1 MVPSGIH
8 AQSISI
14 AKYADNRK
22 AAISFTFDDGLKE
35 QYSILFPKM
44 KELGIKGTFC
54 LIGSRM
60 NQQPKN
66 PEKQTFTWEQAKE
79 MALNGQEMTSHGY
92 DHKNVSKLTQDELRY
107 EVQHNDTLIYQHT
120 GFFPRTYFYPGNRKS
135 DEAVAYCSKDRVGT
149 RTFQVSLGSKRTQEW
164 FENYLQGVIDKG
176 EWAVTMTHG
185 IRMGY
190 DSFGDET
197 RLWKIFDYA
206 LEQARSG
213 KLWIAT
219 FHDVAAY
226 QQERDNTTLKIK
238 NKKNQVVV
246 TPKMKLN
253 KTIFQ
258 VPLTLVLDFQPV
270 KAMQDG
276 REIPVKYRNEK
287 YLIQIEPSSIFFFY
301 LEKNKPL
308 AEKRTNFKRKY
319 KILNEKTRKHRIVFV
334 TLHHNRNNNNAT
346 KQSKQNQNE
355 KKTISTST
363 RFHLAM
369 PDVCSRKD
377 KAQF

>member
-1 MVPSGIH
+1 MRAIGYIIFSLLSMVPSGIH

-14 AKYADNRK
+14 AKYAGNRQ
-22 AAISFTFDDGLKE
+22 AALSFTFDDGLKE

-66 PEKQTFTWEQAKE
+66 REKQTFSWEQARE
-79 MALNGQEMTSHGY
+79 MAQDGQEMTSHGY
-92 DHKNVSKLTQDELRY
+92 GHKNVSKLTQDELRY

-120 GFFPRTYFYPGNRKS
+120 GIFPRTYFYPGNRKS
-135 DEAVAYCSKDRVGT
+135 DEAVAFCSKDRVGT
-149 RTFQVSLGSKRTQEW
+149 RTYQVSLGSKRTQEW

-185 IRMGY
+185 IRIGY

-197 RLWKIFDYA
+197 RLWKMFDYA

-238 NKKNQVVV
+238 AKKNQVVV

-258 VPLTLVLDFQPV
+258 MPLTLVMDFQPV

-276 REIPVKYRNEK
+276 SKIPVKYENGK
-287 YLIQIEPSSIFFFY
+287 YLIQIEPSKGKVI
-301 LEKNKPL
+301 
-308 AEKRTNFKRKY
+308 
-319 KILNEKTRKHRIVFV
+319 
-334 TLHHNRNNNNAT
+334 
-346 KQSKQNQNE
+346 
-355 KKTISTST
+355 IS
-363 RFHLAM
+363 R
-369 PDVCSRKD
+369 
-377 KAQF
+377 

>member
-44 KELGIKGTFC
+44 KELDIKGTFC

-79 MALNGQEMTSHGY
+79 MALDGQEITSHGY

-120 GFFPRTYFYPGNRKS
+120 GIFPRTYFYPGNRKS

-149 RTFQVSLGSKRTQEW
+149 RTYQVSLGSKRTQEW
-164 FENYLQGVIDKG
+164 FENYLQGVIEKG

-197 RLWKIFDYA
+197 RLWKMFDYA
-206 LEQARSG
+206 LNQARNG

-226 QQERDNTTLKIK
+226 PDEGRIDTGRHLQGAIRLRTIAKHTGNAADHVIHSTLQLHTSAAH
-238 NKKNQVVV
+238 QVY
-246 TPKMKLN
+246 
-253 KTIFQ
+253 Q
-258 VPLTLVLDFQPV
+258 
-270 KAMQDG
+270 AARHACSG
-276 REIPVKYRNEK
+276 YR
-287 YLIQIEPSSIFFFY
+287 S
-301 LEKNKPL
+301 
-308 AEKRTNFKRKY
+308 A
-319 KILNEKTRKHRIVFV
+319 
-334 TLHHNRNNNNAT
+334 A
-346 KQSKQNQNE
+346 
-355 KKTISTST
+355 
-363 RFHLAM
+363 
-369 PDVCSRKD
+369 
-377 KAQF
+377 

>member
-1 MVPSGIH
+1 MRSIGYIILSLLSMVPSGIH

-60 NQQPKN
+60 EHQPKN
-66 PEKQTFTWEQAKE
+66 PEKQTFSWEQAKE
-79 MALNGQEMTSHGY
+79 MSLDGQEMTSHGY
-92 DHKNVSKLTQDELRY
+92 NHKNVTKLTAEELRY
-107 EVQHNDTLIYQHT
+107 EVQHNDTLIHKRI
-120 GFFPRTYFYPGNRKS
+120 GIFPRTFFYPGNRKS

-149 RTFQVSLGSKRTQEW
+149 RTYQVSLGSKRTQEW

-197 RLWKIFDYA
+197 RLWKMFDYA
-206 LEQARSG
+206 LNQAQNR

-238 NKKNQVVV
+238 AKKNQVVV
-246 TPKMKLN
+246 TPKMKLS

-258 VPLTLVLDFQPV
+258 MPLTLVMDFQPV

-276 REIPVKYRNEK
+276 REIPVKYENGK
-287 YLIQIEPSSIFFFY
+287 YLIQIEPSKGKVI
-301 LEKNKPL
+301 
-308 AEKRTNFKRKY
+308 
-319 KILNEKTRKHRIVFV
+319 
-334 TLHHNRNNNNAT
+334 
-346 KQSKQNQNE
+346 
-355 KKTISTST
+355 IS
-363 RFHLAM
+363 R
-369 PDVCSRKD
+369 
-377 KAQF
+377 

>member
-1 MVPSGIH
+1 MRSIGYIIFSLLSMVPSGIH

-60 NQQPKN
+60 EHQPKN
-66 PEKQTFTWEQAKE
+66 PEKQTFSWEQAKE
-79 MALNGQEMTSHGY
+79 MSLDGQEMTSHGY
-92 DHKNVSKLTQDELRY
+92 NHKNVTKLTAEELRY
-107 EVQHNDTLIYQHT
+107 EVQHNDTLIHKRI
-120 GFFPRTYFYPGNRKS
+120 GIFPRTFFYPGNRKS

-149 RTFQVSLGSKRTQEW
+149 RTYQISLGSKRTQEW

-197 RLWKIFDYA
+197 RLWKMFDYA
-206 LEQARSG
+206 LNQALNG

-226 QQERDNTTLKIK
+226 LQERDNTTLKIK
-238 NKKNQVVV
+238 ARKNQIMV

-253 KTIFQ
+253 KNIFQ
-258 VPLTLVLDFQPV
+258 VPLTLILDFQPI
-270 KAMQDG
+270 KATQAG
-276 REIPVKYRNEK
+276 KNLAVKYKDEK
-287 YLIQIEPSSIFFFY
+287 YLIQIEPSKGKVI
-301 LEKNKPL
+301 
-308 AEKRTNFKRKY
+308 
-319 KILNEKTRKHRIVFV
+319 
-334 TLHHNRNNNNAT
+334 
-346 KQSKQNQNE
+346 
-355 KKTISTST
+355 IS
-363 RFHLAM
+363 R
-369 PDVCSRKD
+369 
-377 KAQF
+377 

>member
-1 MVPSGIH
+1 MRAIGYIIFSLLSMVPSGIH

-14 AKYADNRK
+14 AKYAGNRQ
-22 AAISFTFDDGLKE
+22 AALSFTFDDGLKE

-66 PEKQTFTWEQAKE
+66 REKQTFSWEQARE
-79 MALNGQEMTSHGY
+79 MAQDGQEMTSHGY
-92 DHKNVSKLTQDELRY
+92 GHKNVSKLTQDELRY
-107 EVQHNDTLIYQHT
+107 EVQHNDTLISQHT
-120 GFFPRTYFYPGNRKS
+120 GIFPRTYFYPGNRKS
-135 DEAVAYCSKDRVGT
+135 DEAVAFCSKDRVGT
-149 RTFQVSLGSKRTQEW
+149 RTYQVSLGSKRTQEW

-185 IRMGY
+185 IRIGY

-197 RLWKIFDYA
+197 RLWKMFDYA

-238 NKKNQVVV
+238 AKKNQVVV

-258 VPLTLVLDFQPV
+258 MPLTLVMDFQPV

-276 REIPVKYRNEK
+276 SKIPVKYENGK
-287 YLIQIEPSSIFFFY
+287 YLIQIEPSKGKVI
-301 LEKNKPL
+301 
-308 AEKRTNFKRKY
+308 
-319 KILNEKTRKHRIVFV
+319 
-334 TLHHNRNNNNAT
+334 
-346 KQSKQNQNE
+346 
-355 KKTISTST
+355 IS
-363 RFHLAM
+363 R
-369 PDVCSRKD
+369 
-377 KAQF
+377 